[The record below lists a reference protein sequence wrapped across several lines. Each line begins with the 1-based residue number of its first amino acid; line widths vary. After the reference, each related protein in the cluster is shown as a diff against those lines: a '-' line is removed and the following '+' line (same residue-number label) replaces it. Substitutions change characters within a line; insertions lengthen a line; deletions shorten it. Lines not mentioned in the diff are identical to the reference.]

1 MKRFTLSSLLPGAL
15 LLAMLPF
22 AAHAQDA
29 KVIRFGVDPTY
40 APFESKAPDGTLV
53 GFDIDLG
60 NAICANLHAKC
71 VWVEQSFDAIIP
83 ALKARK
89 FDAILS
95 AMSATAVRKQQID
108 FTDKLYNGPSR
119 LVAAKGS
126 TLVPEAGALKGK
138 RIGVDQG
145 SMQETFAKAEWAP
158 QGVTVISYPT
168 QDAIYQDLTT
178 GRLDGAFQ
186 SAVQADVGFLKT
198 PRGKDY
204 AFAGDEVKD
213 KRVAG
218 DGVAIGIRKDDAKM
232 AAQLNGAI
240 AAIRRDGT
248 YDKLAHKYFDFN
260 IYGD

>member
-1 MKRFTLSSLLPGAL
+1 M
-15 LLAMLPF
+15 
-22 AAHAQDA
+22 
-29 KVIRFGVDPTY
+29 
-40 APFESKAPDGTLV
+40 
-53 GFDIDLG
+53 
-60 NAICANLHAKC
+60 
-71 VWVEQSFDAIIP
+71 IP
-83 ALKARK
+83 ALQARK

-108 FTDKLYNGPSR
+108 FTDKIYNGPSR
-119 LVAAKGS
+119 LVAATGS
-126 TLVPEAGALKGK
+126 TLVPEAASLKGK

-186 SAVQADVGFLKT
+186 SAVQADIGFLKT
-198 PRGKDY
+198 PRGKGY
-204 AFAGDEVKD
+204 SFAGEEVKD

-218 DGVAIGIRKDDAKM
+218 DGVAIGVRKDNTALAAK
-232 AAQLNGAI
+232 LNTGI
-240 AAIRRDGT
+240 AAIRHDGT
-248 YDKLAHKYFDFN
+248 YNRLAHKYFDFN

>member
-1 MKRFTLSSLLPGAL
+1 MKRRSLLNFL
-15 LLAMLPF
+15 LLAMLPL
-22 AAHAQDA
+22 AAHAQDP

-108 FTDKLYNGPSR
+108 FTNKIYNGPSR
-119 LVAAKGS
+119 LVAATGS
-126 TLVPEAGALKGK
+126 TLVPDAASLKGK

-145 SMQETFAKAEWAP
+145 SMQETFAKAVWAP
-158 QGVTVISYPT
+158 EGVTVVSYPT

-186 SAVQADVGFLKT
+186 SAVQADIGFLKT
-198 PRGKDY
+198 PRGKGY
-204 AFAGDEVKD
+204 SFAGDEVKD

-218 DGVAIGIRKDDAKM
+218 DGVAIGVRKDDAAL

-240 AAIRRDGT
+240 KAIRHDGT
-248 YDKLAHKYFDFN
+248 YDRLAHKYFDFN